1 MVVPQTSLWYALG
14 ENMKQILLTL
24 LGMLLVVCLVFISY
38 SEKYTITEDK
48 KELED
53 HILRFINRP
62 TVVYDNIKI
71 EQELDLDNKKYVF
84 FVINKSLGDAELTK
98 GFNNKFKIESVGY
111 NFSSLKVDINKTNSG
126 KYLILRGK
134 KYDNRIAYA
143 KILFENN
150 EYKIDIPQQEYFMA
164 YCSVPSETQSVIVEF
179 NKIKFYDVNDV
190 DITE

>member
-1 MVVPQTSLWYALG
+1 MGVT
-14 ENMKQILLTL
+14 MKKKLFVL
-24 LGMLLVVCLVFISY
+24 LGILLVVCLGYISY
-38 SEKYTITEDK
+38 SEKYTITEDT
-48 KELED
+48 KELEEN
-53 HILRFINRP
+53 ILNFINRP
-62 TVVYDNIKI
+62 AVVYDNIKI

-98 GFNNKFKIESVGY
+98 GPNNKFKIESVGY
-111 NFSSLKVDINKTNSG
+111 NFSFLKVDINKTNKG

-150 EYKIDIPQQEYFMA
+150 EYKIDIPQQEYFMV
-164 YCSVPSETQSVIVEF
+164 YCSVPSETQSIIVEF
-179 NKIKFYDVNDV
+179 DKIKFYDVNDV